1 MDYHRM
7 AGNDRKHVA
16 RNENPSYGSFVNLHT
31 RNGNPSYGSFVNL
44 HVTYNYLC
52 L

>member
-16 RNENPSYGSFVNLHT
+16 RNENPSYGSFVNLH
-31 RNGNPSYGSFVNL
+31 
-44 HVTYNYLC
+44 VTYNYLC